1 MRLFDSISQD
11 FFSRLCI
18 ILTIKNLFASEL
30 LLYELSSIFDFALLG
45 FGRLCFQFETP
56 EAFVDIRFPSN

>member
-1 MRLFDSISQD
+1 
-11 FFSRLCI
+11 
-18 ILTIKNLFASEL
+18 LFASEL